1 MTNAVIS
8 SEKLCAGYGS
18 LPVLRDVTLDVRPGE
33 VVVLL
38 GANGAGKSTTL
49 KALAGYL
56 RPTDGTIYWNSSVKY
71 APAHVRAR
79 QGMRYVP
86 DERAIFASMSV
97 SDNLRIGR
105 QTSNERALEL
115 FPELAPLLKRRAG
128 LLSGGEQQMLVL
140 ARALSARPRLLIA
153 DEVSL
158 GLAPLVVRR
167 LLRAVRDAADAYGT
181 AALLV
186 EQQLRAGLEVA
197 DRGYVMQRGRLV
209 LEGSA
214 AELLARMNEIETAYL
229 SGPTTN

>member
-1 MTNAVIS
+1 
-8 SEKLCAGYGS
+8 
-18 LPVLRDVTLDVRPGE
+18 
-33 VVVLL
+33 
-38 GANGAGKSTTL
+38 
-49 KALAGYL
+49 
-56 RPTDGTIYWNSSVKY
+56 
-71 APAHVRAR
+71 
-79 QGMRYVP
+79 MRYVP
-86 DERAIFASMSV
+86 DERAIFATMSV

-105 QTSNERALEL
+105 RTSKERALEL

-140 ARALSARPRLLIA
+140 ARALSARPKLLIA

-197 DRGYVMQRGRLV
+197 DRGYVMQRGCLV
-209 LEGSA
+209 LAGSA
-214 AELLARMNEIETAYL
+214 AELMARMNEIETAYL